1 MVDSLTEHRLL
12 VLSDTHLTAGQCDR
26 LPPAVWDALERATAV
41 IHAGDVTDADLLR
54 QLADARPGRPDLPVH
69 AVLGNNDH
77 GLEGCLPEKLEVCIG
92 GLRLAVVHDSGAR
105 VGRAGRL
112 RRWFPQAD
120 LVIFG
125 HSHQPVNELGEG
137 GQRLFNPGSPTQR
150 RRAPVAT
157 YGWITIGA
165 RGTQARIVAA
175 DGSRVVSTAAL
186 L

>member
-1 MVDSLTEHRLL
+1 MVDSVAEHRLL
-12 VLSDTHLTAGQCDR
+12 VLSDTHLTTGQGDR
-26 LPPAVWDALERATAV
+26 LPVAVWEALGRATAV
-41 IHAGDVTDADLLR
+41 IHAGDVVDADLLD
-54 QLADARPGRPDLPVH
+54 QLRSVVPVH

-77 GLEGCLPEKLEVCIG
+77 GLVGCLPERLELEIG

-120 LVIFG
+120 LVVFG

-150 RRAPVAT
+150 RQAPVAT
-157 YGWITIGA
+157 YGWVTISPRGA
-165 RGTQARIVAA
+165 QARILAA
-175 DGSRVVSTAAL
+175 DGSRVVSTAPVA
-186 L
+186 